1 MDWLPIRRQSIATV
15 RLEGQRALF
24 CSLTMG
30 SGKNTVLPKGIIDL
44 KMSIWDGT
52 ISIFLLQLLWKSPST
67 IVRNKLA
74 EFFSVFDCSA
84 VSCTLTALTLCD
96 HLSMQLGIVG
106 IRLWMVI
113 LFVFFYGKETI
124 FYAGI
129 YMSIKGTYT
138 GWFFSNL
145 PSVLCRTL
153 LFLRLAFRCLLL
165 KRETKI
171 QIY

>member
-15 RLEGQRALF
+15 RLGLEGQRALF

-124 FYAGI
+124 FLRRDLYVN
-129 YMSIKGTYT
+129 KGNIH
-138 GWFFSNL
+138 GMVF
-145 PSVLCRTL
+145 
-153 LFLRLAFRCLLL
+153 
-165 KRETKI
+165 
-171 QIY
+171 Q